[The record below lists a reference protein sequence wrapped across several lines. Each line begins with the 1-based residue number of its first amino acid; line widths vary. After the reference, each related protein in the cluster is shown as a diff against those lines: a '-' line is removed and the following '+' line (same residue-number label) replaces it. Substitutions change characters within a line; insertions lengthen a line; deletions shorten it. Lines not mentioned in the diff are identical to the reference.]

1 MKITHK
7 AMIAFVLV
15 CMLAVS
21 IAPTFAQEVH
31 TKTITEAEVN
41 EAYAVTN
48 PPRRT
53 ITDVYVDL
61 QPGQVVVTATYTVR
75 GKDPVDASVTLVPSI
90 TNGRLYWTA
99 TAASANGESVSA
111 DLLAQ
116 INASIS
122 SAWRNYVRQQ
132 APVGRLT
139 SIEITD
145 DAITLTGVSR

>member
-48 PPRRT
+48 PPRQGLV
-53 ITDVYVDL
+53 IGFSGFAPDVL
-61 QPGQVVVTATYTVR
+61 Q
-75 GKDPVDASVTLVPSI
+75 
-90 TNGRLYWTA
+90 
-99 TAASANGESVSA
+99 AAAA
-111 DLLAQ
+111 RFA
-116 INASIS
+116 AAIS
-122 SAWRNYVRQQ
+122 
-132 APVGRLT
+132 GF
-139 SIEITD
+139 
-145 DAITLTGVSR
+145 